1 MRILKAGRE
10 PESMS
15 EWWTQ
20 GGAPQGDADADAR
33 KAAKARK
40 QPGPGPVG
48 VGRLVVPALMVLGGV
63 AGLVVGLLPSFRRW
77 AWENYIELPAL
88 VALFVTSALAIA
100 AGIGLS
106 QRRLR
111 PEERRRPDE
120 GPRAGTSSRH
130 APGTRK
136 YNLGGQEVEP

>member
-1 MRILKAGRE
+1 
-10 PESMS
+10 MS

-20 GGAPQGDADADAR
+20 GGAPQDGADADAR
-33 KAAKARK
+33 KAAEARK
-40 QPGPGPVG
+40 QTAPGRVRG
-48 VGRLVVPALMVLGGV
+48 GRLVVPALMVLGGV

-111 PEERRRPDE
+111 PEERRRPE